1 MVTEDWEAGYEA
13 GYAAAKAELSQAA
26 GCQLW
31 GIMAMLL
38 TDKEI
43 SFQGLDAV
51 QRRIFA
57 FPSIM
62 KKYDI
67 TPQVIKDIR
76 AWRGQMIPGFKI
88 SWRDTKLRGEFQE
101 NLKSLMQ
108 QFESVDLARMFS

>member
-1 MVTEDWEAGYEA
+1 MVTADWEEGYEA
-13 GYAAAKAELSQAA
+13 GYAAAKAELSQTA

-51 QRRIFA
+51 QRRMFA

-62 KKYDI
+62 SKYDI
-67 TPQVIKDIR
+67 TPQIIKDIR
-76 AWRGQMIPGFKI
+76 KWRGQMIAGWKP
-88 SWRDTKLRGEFQE
+88 SWADSKLRGEFQE

-108 QFESVDLARMFS
+108 QFDSVDLARMFS